1 MPHLIVEYSENL
13 EQALDMGAFCNHMRE
28 AACTINAF
36 PKAGIR
42 VRAFSARHYS
52 IADGNAAHGFIDI
65 SIRLR
70 AGRSQDVKRA
80 AVQTLFQAAEE
91 FVADYMRVRP
101 LALSMEIRDIDPEL
115 SPKTGSIRAHLKD
128 DQDE

>member
-1 MPHLIVEYSENL
+1 M
-13 EQALDMGAFCNHMRE
+13 
-28 AACTINAF
+28 
-36 PKAGIR
+36 
-42 VRAFSARHYS
+42 
-52 IADGNAAHGFIDI
+52 
-65 SIRLR
+65 
-70 AGRSQDVKRA
+70 KRA